1 MFSGRGRRGRGAT
14 RGDNEIEMAKA
25 DHRIGWL
32 NGGGAE
38 AGRWTRGLIRT
49 ATALCNGSC
58 KRASCCSKLILNFNI
73 SRLLINIVCDKIV
86 AKIALL
92 NCAIN
97 LQGMLGNP
105 KIQKNSKLCR
115 NVVRVML

>member
-38 AGRWTRGLIRT
+38 AGRRTRGLIRT
-49 ATALCNGSC
+49 AAPLCNGSC

-73 SRLLINIVCDKIV
+73 ALHVDQYCLGKPCDRKLSMNHGISCDKV
-86 AKIALL
+86 GT
-92 NCAIN
+92 IN
-97 LQGMLGNP
+97 E
-105 KIQKNSKLCR
+105 K
-115 NVVRVML
+115 V